1 METLVIV
8 VLSVAAAIS
17 AACFYVINR
26 DASEIKRKFG
36 TLNHLKDLVDQTQK
50 KLDGLKDRRDEYVR
64 AQKWLEENPK
74 IQAEVLQLEQELR
87 EKESELVKRNKKLEE
102 IENQITELKSVA
114 LGLKEIEG
122 ESAQAK
128 DALNYLKDQL
138 AASTKEVEG
147 LKSSKDSLEKEV
159 STLKAEQKALDSDIV
174 QKESRFKGLMDEV
187 KRLEEDL
194 KGKQEKLKIDI
205 ESLSAVE
212 REIAEGDRLREN
224 LTHSN
229 AKLKEEQS
237 ALVKGTEKLRTD
249 ELLLKKSIGVL
260 TEEVSG
266 LESRKKGAES
276 WLKDNA
282 SKLAHMDDLDHQI
295 TRREK
300 DLEAV
305 GKRIEEAGKTLDNTM
320 KTVGQGIERLSKM
333 NLSGVQ
339 TLRLSAFDGLRS
351 GEGAHRMPKAS
362 DCEQAF
368 GKDDEAVALK
378 AVAEHFKTNGFEVP
392 PRLLRAFHT
401 SLKTS
406 DMSSLTVMAGV
417 SGTGKSA
424 IPKLYS
430 EAMGIF
436 FSPLAVEPRWDSP
449 KDLMGFFNY
458 VTNRYEPTPLARAMF
473 QFQGLWSEKFR
484 PAEEM
489 DKYMFMPMLDEM
501 NLARIEYYF
510 SEFLSKLELRR
521 LTGKLTRDNVAEIA
535 LEIFPGFDGRVEGR
549 EIHEEA
555 LRLFAN
561 TNTLFVGT
569 MNEDE
574 TTQSLSDKVIDRA
587 NVLYFGRPGKLKP
600 QEGGLRDE
608 NAAENPVPKRHAPLE
623 LETWRTW
630 CKTVDSGALT
640 MASEVLSDLN
650 AQLAEFNRPF
660 AHRTYQA
667 MLAYIANYPQVEGMD
682 DNERIRF
689 ALADQIGMRIMPKLR
704 GVELNQNHQALKSIG
719 DILSDSRRLNDR
731 MLNAAFESAIST
743 EKGSGF
749 FRWSGFDWAGDNRS

>member
-266 LESRKKGAES
+266 FGFI
-276 WLKDNA
+276 LKDF
-282 SKLAHMDDLDHQI
+282 LPM
-295 TRREK
+295 
-300 DLEAV
+300 
-305 GKRIEEAGKTLDNTM
+305 KR
-320 KTVGQGIERLSKM
+320 
-333 NLSGVQ
+333 
-339 TLRLSAFDGLRS
+339 
-351 GEGAHRMPKAS
+351 
-362 DCEQAF
+362 
-368 GKDDEAVALK
+368 
-378 AVAEHFKTNGFEVP
+378 
-392 PRLLRAFHT
+392 
-401 SLKTS
+401 
-406 DMSSLTVMAGV
+406 
-417 SGTGKSA
+417 
-424 IPKLYS
+424 
-430 EAMGIF
+430 
-436 FSPLAVEPRWDSP
+436 
-449 KDLMGFFNY
+449 
-458 VTNRYEPTPLARAMF
+458 
-473 QFQGLWSEKFR
+473 
-484 PAEEM
+484 
-489 DKYMFMPMLDEM
+489 
-501 NLARIEYYF
+501 
-510 SEFLSKLELRR
+510 
-521 LTGKLTRDNVAEIA
+521 
-535 LEIFPGFDGRVEGR
+535 
-549 EIHEEA
+549 
-555 LRLFAN
+555 
-561 TNTLFVGT
+561 
-569 MNEDE
+569 
-574 TTQSLSDKVIDRA
+574 
-587 NVLYFGRPGKLKP
+587 
-600 QEGGLRDE
+600 
-608 NAAENPVPKRHAPLE
+608 
-623 LETWRTW
+623 
-630 CKTVDSGALT
+630 
-640 MASEVLSDLN
+640 
-650 AQLAEFNRPF
+650 
-660 AHRTYQA
+660 
-667 MLAYIANYPQVEGMD
+667 
-682 DNERIRF
+682 
-689 ALADQIGMRIMPKLR
+689 
-704 GVELNQNHQALKSIG
+704 
-719 DILSDSRRLNDR
+719 
-731 MLNAAFESAIST
+731 
-743 EKGSGF
+743 
-749 FRWSGFDWAGDNRS
+749 

>member
-1 METLVIV
+1 METLVV
-8 VLSVAAAIS
+8 VILSVS
-17 AACFYVINR
+17 AAVSATYFYVINR
-26 DASEIKRKFG
+26 DAAEIKRKFG
-36 TLNHLKDLVDQTQK
+36 TLNHLKDLVEQEEK
-50 KLDGLKDRRDEYVR
+50 SLEAIKDRRDEFER
-64 AQKWLEENPK
+64 AQKWLEENPE
-74 IQAEVLQLEQELR
+74 IQASVQQLATELAQKESALAELNVSR
-87 EKESELVKRNKKLEE
+87 EKLELQVA
-102 IENQITELKSVA
+102 ELKSIAAAMGGIEDEIEKTKMA
-114 LGLKEIEG
+114 LQVLKDHYAAVDKDVESLRLLKE
-122 ESAQAK
+122 
-128 DALNYLKDQL
+128 ALEND
-138 AASTKEVEG
+138 
-147 LKSSKDSLEKEV
+147 V
-159 STLKAEQKALDSDIV
+159 STMKAEQKGLDLDIV

-187 KRLEEDL
+187 KRIEDDL
-194 KGKQEKLKIDI
+194 KDRQAKLTLDI
-205 ESLSAVE
+205 KALAEVE
-212 REIAEGDRLREN
+212 REIAEGGRLRED
-224 LTHSN
+224 LAHSN
-229 AKLKEEQS
+229 AMLKEEQTS
-237 ALVKGTEKLRTD
+237 LMTGNEKLRIEEMT
-249 ELLLKKSIGVL
+249 LKKSIGAL
-260 TEEVSG
+260 TGEVAR
-266 LESRKKGAES
+266 LESKKNGAES
-276 WLKDNA
+276 WLKGNA
-282 SKLAHMDDLDHQI
+282 VKLAHLDDLDRQLA
-295 TRREK
+295 RREK

-305 GKRIEEAGKTLDNTM
+305 GKRIEDAGKTLDNTM

-351 GEGAHRMPKAS
+351 GEGSHKMPNPN
-362 DCEQAF
+362 DCERAF
-368 GKDDEAVALK
+368 GKEDEVVALK
-378 AVAEHFKTNGFEVP
+378 AVAEHFQLNGFEVP

-473 QFQGLWSEKFR
+473 QFQGLWSDTFR
-484 PAEEM
+484 PAVEM

-521 LTGKLTRDNVAEIA
+521 LTGRLTRDNVAEIA
-535 LEIFPGFDGRVEGR
+535 LEIFSGFDGRVEGR
-549 EIHEEA
+549 EIHEES

-587 NVLYFGRPGKLKP
+587 NVLYFGRPEKLKP
-600 QEGGLRDE
+600 QGGGARKRD
-608 NAAENPVPKRHAPLE
+608 AEDGSVLKRRAPLE
-623 LETWRTW
+623 LETWKSW
-630 CKTVDSGALT
+630 CRPVDSGALT
-640 MASEVLSDLN
+640 MASEVLSALN
-650 AQLAEFNRPF
+650 VKLAEFNRPF

-667 MLAYIANYPQVEGMD
+667 MLAYIANYPQIDGMD
-682 DNERIRF
+682 DNERIRL

-704 GVELNQNHQALKSIG
+704 GVELNQNHQALKGIET
-719 DILSDSRRLNDR
+719 ILSDSSRLNDK
-731 MLNAAFESAIST
+731 MLNAAFENAIST

-749 FRWSGFDWAGDNRS
+749 FRWSGFDWTGGDRI